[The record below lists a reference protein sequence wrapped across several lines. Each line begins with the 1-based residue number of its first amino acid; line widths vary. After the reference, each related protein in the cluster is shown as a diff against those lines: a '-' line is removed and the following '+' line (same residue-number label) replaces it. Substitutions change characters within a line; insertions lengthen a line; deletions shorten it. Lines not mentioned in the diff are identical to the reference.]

1 MAKNRLAGEVSRR
14 EWIGL
19 ASFGVAGLARG
30 GSGFGGTPELTPL
43 NRFPRMLQEYYVARV
58 REIER
63 VGLARKQALR
73 TRADALAYQ
82 RDIRQRVRDC
92 FGPLPEKT
100 PLRAQITGTVE
111 RESYRIEKIL
121 FESRPGLLVTG
132 NLYLPRRPKGASGR
146 LPGVIATCG
155 HSNNGKAI
163 ETYQSFTQGLA
174 KLDYVVFIIDP
185 LGQGERLQYPDGK
198 GGSRIGVGVDE
209 HLHLGNQQLLTGENF
224 PFWRAWDAIRA
235 LDYLE
240 TRPEVD
246 PRRIG
251 VTGNSGGGTVAT
263 WLCGLDDRWAMA
275 APGCFITTL
284 RRNIENEL
292 PQDSEQ
298 YPPRALAKGLDL
310 DDFIAAMAPKP
321 VIILAKEKDYFDV
334 RGAEEAYRRLKRLYT
349 LLGAPEK
356 IALHIGPTP
365 HGYSKENR
373 EAMYRWFHRH
383 TGRTA
388 QITAEP
394 EIVLEKDETLQVTPA
409 GQVAALGSRSVFSFT
424 AEAARRLARERR
436 PVTAAALPTAIKTV
450 LRLPASPPRPDA
462 RILREISPRGY
473 PRPKFTTYAVETEP
487 GIQALVYRLSGTS
500 HFSRPAKG
508 AGATILYVSHLSSD
522 AELRTEPLV
531 RELLANSP
539 EAAVYACDVRGIGE
553 SIPNTAGEDRF
564 DLPYGSEYLYAG
576 FSLMLD
582 EPLIGRR
589 TYDLLRVISWLEGY
603 GQRPIHLVARGRG
616 TLPATFAAV
625 LSESVT
631 QVTLKHPLTSYTDVA
646 TTEEYQCPLS
656 CIIPGIL
663 KSFDLPD
670 CYQALE
676 KKGLR
681 MIEPL
686 RSVGELQRS

>member
-1 MAKNRLAGEVSRR
+1 MAKSRLDGELSRR
-14 EWIGL
+14 EWLGLTGSGTVGL
-19 ASFGVAGLARG
+19 ASLLMGGPGFGDTPGLA
-30 GSGFGGTPELTPL
+30 PL

-63 VGLARKQALR
+63 AGIARKQGLR

-82 RDIRQRVRDC
+82 RDIRRRIRDC
-92 FGPLPEKT
+92 FGTFPEKT

-132 NLYLPRRPKGASGR
+132 NLYLPRRPAGSAGR

-163 ETYQSFTQGLA
+163 DTYQSFTQGLA
-174 KLDYVVFIIDP
+174 KLGYVVFIIDP
-185 LGQGERLQYPDGK
+185 IGQGERLQYPDGK
-198 GGSRIGVGVDE
+198 GGSRIGVGVGE

-235 LDYLE
+235 LDYLV

-298 YPPRALAKGLDL
+298 YPPRALANGLDL

-334 RGAEEAYRRLKRLYT
+334 RGAEEAYGRLKRLYT

-383 TGRTA
+383 TGRTE

-394 EIVLEKDETLQVTPA
+394 EIVLEKDETLQVTPR
-409 GQVAALGSRSVFSFT
+409 GQVGGPDGLGSRSVFYFT
-424 AEAARRLARERR
+424 ASRSKALADER
-436 PVTAAALPTAIKTV
+436 
-450 LRLPASPPRPDA
+450 PRPTG
-462 RILREISPRGY
+462 S
-473 PRPKFTTYAVETEP
+473 T
-487 GIQALVYRLSGTS
+487 
-500 HFSRPAKG
+500 
-508 AGATILYVSHLSSD
+508 
-522 AELRTEPLV
+522 
-531 RELLANSP
+531 LANS
-539 EAAVYACDVRGIGE
+539 
-553 SIPNTAGEDRF
+553 
-564 DLPYGSEYLYAG
+564 
-576 FSLMLD
+576 
-582 EPLIGRR
+582 
-589 TYDLLRVISWLEGY
+589 
-603 GQRPIHLVARGRG
+603 
-616 TLPATFAAV
+616 
-625 LSESVT
+625 
-631 QVTLKHPLTSYTDVA
+631 
-646 TTEEYQCPLS
+646 
-656 CIIPGIL
+656 
-663 KSFDLPD
+663 
-670 CYQALE
+670 
-676 KKGLR
+676 
-681 MIEPL
+681 
-686 RSVGELQRS
+686 